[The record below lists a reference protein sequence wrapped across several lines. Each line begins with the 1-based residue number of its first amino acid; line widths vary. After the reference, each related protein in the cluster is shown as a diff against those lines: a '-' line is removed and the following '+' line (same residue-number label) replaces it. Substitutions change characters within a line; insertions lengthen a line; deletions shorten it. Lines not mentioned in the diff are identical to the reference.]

1 MTTKT
6 LQSMRSE
13 MFKLFWQKIVMQA
26 NALDIE
32 EPTLPRVRKAPR
44 RYEVGSSSGVSPLSP
59 EDHYRT
65 IYYETLD
72 TVIGCIGDRF
82 KQEGYQMY
90 SKLEQM
96 LEMGKV
102 RRN

>member
-1 MTTKT
+1 MT
-6 LQSMRSE
+6 
-13 MFKLFWQKIVMQA
+13 QA

-59 EDHYRT
+59 GDHYRT
-65 IYYETLD
+65 IYCETLD

-96 LEMGKV
+96 LV
-102 RRN
+102 RDGQSQEELDEILKFYGSDF